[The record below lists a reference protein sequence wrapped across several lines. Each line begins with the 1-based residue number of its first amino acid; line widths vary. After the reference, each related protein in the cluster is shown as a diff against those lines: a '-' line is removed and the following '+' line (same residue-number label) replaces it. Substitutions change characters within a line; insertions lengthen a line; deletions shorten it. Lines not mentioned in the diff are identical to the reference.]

1 MIGMVPYTDADWEKP
16 MKRRISYMRH
26 ELKIGVDFANSVL
39 CGEKTFELRKND
51 RGYQKGDA
59 VAFRVLDRDGTELTD
74 HPLSQQEYAI
84 TYVLSGWGLRDGFC
98 CFGIRRDA

>member
-1 MIGMVPYTDADWEKP
+1 
-16 MKRRISYMRH
+16 MRH
-26 ELKIGVDFANSVL
+26 DLKIGVDFANGVL

-59 VAFRVLDRDGTELTD
+59 VVFRVLDRDGTELSD
-74 HPLSQQEYAI
+74 HPLSREEYAI

-98 CFGIRRDA
+98 CFGIRMDR